1 MSSIKL
7 VTQIP
12 GPKSQ
17 EVLARR
23 SAVLPA
29 GAGRATEIV
38 VQSAKGAIIHDV
50 DGNHFIDL
58 AGGIGIANVGHAP
71 ESVIE
76 AMREQLNHHIHACA
90 IVTTN
95 EPMIE
100 LAEML
105 QEVTPG
111 DFDKKVMFAN
121 SGAEV
126 VEMAINVAKYATKR
140 SGVIC
145 FEGAYHG
152 RTLMAMT
159 LTSKYALFKKGFGP
173 FASDVYRIPAPNC
186 YRKPDGLTD
195 EEYVDYLCKNVD
207 LALISHVDPSAVAAI
222 IIEPVQ
228 GEGGFIPMPKAFLQK
243 LRDVCDE
250 HGIVL
255 IFDEIQSGMGR
266 TGKIFACEHS
276 GIVPDL
282 ITTAKSLGA
291 GMPIAALI
299 GKSELMDAPHL
310 GGIGGTYYGNPV
322 VCAAAIASLNIIKSP
337 AFLNRAV
344 ELGQKMNTILTS
356 WKAKYPLIG
365 DVRGLGP
372 MMVVE
377 FVKDHSTKAPDAEM
391 TLEIIK
397 DASHHGVIMLR
408 AGLYT
413 NCIRFLPPIVI
424 TDEEFEEGMAVL
436 EAAIAR
442 AHQKRGHEV

>member
-1 MSSIKL
+1 MSHIKL
-7 VTQIP
+7 VSSVP
-12 GPKSQ
+12 GPKAQ
-17 EVLARR
+17 EILARR
-23 SAVLPA
+23 GAVLPA
-29 GAGRATEIV
+29 GAGRATEVV
-38 VQSAKGAIIHDV
+38 VQSANGALIHDV
-50 DGNHFIDL
+50 DGNTFIDL

-71 ESVIE
+71 EAVIE
-76 AMREQLNHHIHACA
+76 AMREQMNHHIHACA

-111 DFDKKVMFAN
+111 DFPKKVMFAN

-140 SGVIC
+140 SSVIC

-173 FASDVYRIPAPNC
+173 FAPDVYRIPAPNC
-186 YRKPDGLTD
+186 YRKPEGLTD
-195 EEYVDYLCKNVD
+195 EQYVDYLCKNVEQ
-207 LALISHVDPSAVAAI
+207 ALISHVDPSAVAAI

-243 LRDVCDE
+243 LRDICDQ

-299 GKSELMDAPHL
+299 GKAELMDAPHL
-310 GGIGGTYYGNPV
+310 GGVGGTYYGNPV
-322 VCAAAIASLNIIKSP
+322 VCAAAIASLNIIKSE
-337 AFLNRAV
+337 AFLTRAV
-344 ELGQKMNTILTS
+344 ALGEKMRNVLNA
-356 WKAKYPLIG
+356 WKDKFSLIG

-372 MMVVE
+372 MMVIE
-377 FVKDHSTKAPDAEM
+377 FVKDHDSKEPDPEM

-397 DASHHGVIMLR
+397 DASHHGVILLR
-408 AGLYT
+408 AGLFT

-424 TDEEFEEGMAVL
+424 TDEQFDEGMAVL
-436 EAAIAR
+436 EAAIQR
-442 AHQKRGHEV
+442 AHEKRGV

>member
-7 VTQIP
+7 VTPVP

-17 EVLARR
+17 EILARR
-23 SAVLPA
+23 NAALPA
-29 GAGRATEIV
+29 GAGRATEVV
-38 VQSAKGAIIHDV
+38 VQSAEGALIHDI
-50 DGNHFIDL
+50 DGNTFIDL

-71 ESVIE
+71 EAVVN
-76 AMREQLNHHIHACA
+76 AMKAQLDKYIHTCA

-105 QEVTPG
+105 KEVTPG
-111 DFDKKVMFAN
+111 DFPKKVMYAN

-140 SGVIC
+140 PGVIC

-159 LTSKYALFKKGFGP
+159 LTSKYGLFKKGFGP
-173 FASDVYRIPAPNC
+173 FAPDVYRIPAPNF
-186 YRKPDGLTD
+186 YRKPEGLTD
-195 EEYVDYLCKNVD
+195 EQYVDYLCKNVD
-207 LALISHVDPSAVAAI
+207 NALMSHVDPSAVAAI

-228 GEGGFIPMPKAFLQK
+228 GEGGFLAMPKAFLQK
-243 LRDVCDE
+243 LRDVCDQ

-266 TGKIFACEHS
+266 TGKLFASEHT
-276 GIVPDL
+276 GVVPDL
-282 ITTAKSLGA
+282 TTTAKSLGA
-291 GMPIAALI
+291 GMPIAALV
-299 GKSELMDAPHL
+299 GKSELMDAPHI
-310 GGIGGTYYGNPV
+310 GGVGGTYYGNPV
-322 VCAAAIASLNIIKSP
+322 VCAAAIESLKMIKSP
-337 AFLNRAV
+337 EFLAKGTA
-344 ELGQKMNTILTS
+344 LGVKMRSVLES
-356 WKAKYPLIG
+356 WKEKYSLIG

-377 FVKDHSTKAPDAEM
+377 FVKDRSTKEPAPEM

-397 DASHHGVIMLR
+397 DASQNGLVLLR
-408 AGLYT
+408 AGLFT

-424 TDEEFEEGMAVL
+424 TDEQFQEAMDVL

-442 AHQKRGHEV
+442 AHERHAA